1 MSRPTDNLVRTS
13 TQPMELRA
21 ADGGDGNT
29 LHGHFTVFDEWT
41 EINSYWEG
49 RFLER
54 NAKGMLDDTIKGRM
68 GQIKVLVDHGADPS
82 IGNKPLGPIRKL
94 TGDAYYEVDLLD
106 APYVRDIKPAL
117 EAGLYGASYRFRV
130 VKDTWLEPSAP
141 SKHNPAKL
149 PERTIE
155 QVDLYEFGPV
165 VFPAYS
171 SASAGVRSIRST
183 DDFADALAD
192 PLFIVRLTERVGP
205 KTVEQIIAAL
215 RGGAP
220 FSGLAG
226 DAPDPLPAAD
236 GLGATSGMHPSVIRI
251 RAAALS
257 LAAR

>member
-1 MSRPTDNLVRTS
+1 VSRPTDNLVRTS

-54 NAKGMLDDTIKGRM
+54 NAKGMLDDTIKGRTN
-68 GQIKVLVDHGADPS
+68 QIKVLVDHGADPS
-82 IGNKPLGPIRKL
+82 IGNKPLGPIRTL

-117 EAGLYGASYRFRV
+117 AAGLYGASYRFRV
-130 VKDTWLEPSAP
+130 VKDTWLEPST
-141 SKHNPAKL
+141 STKHNPAKL

-165 VFPAYS
+165 VFPAYG

-183 DDFADALAD
+183 DDFAAALTD

-205 KTVEQIIAAL
+205 KTVEQILAAL
-215 RGGAP
+215 RGDP
-220 FSGLAG
+220 EFSSHAG
-226 DAPDPLPAAD
+226 DAPGDQPTAD
-236 GLGATSGMHPSVIRI
+236 GLGARGTHPSVLRI

-257 LAAR
+257 LAARR

>member
-21 ADGGDGNT
+21 GTAGDGNT
-29 LHGHFTVFDEWT
+29 LFGHFTVFNEWT
-41 EINSYWEG
+41 EINSMWEG

-54 NAKGMLDDTIKGRM
+54 NAPGMLDDTIKGRTA
-68 GQIKVLVDHGADPS
+68 QIKVLVDHGADPS

-130 VKDTWLEPSAP
+130 VKESWNDPQTATKW
-141 SKHNPAKL
+141 NPAKL

-165 VFPAYS
+165 VFPAYA
-171 SASAGVRSIRST
+171 SASSGVRSIRST
-183 DDFADALAD
+183 DDFAAALTD

-215 RGGAP
+215 RSDP
-220 FSGLAG
+220 EFSGHAG
-226 DAPDPLPAAD
+226 DAPGQLPTAD
-236 GLGATSGMHPSVIRI
+236 GPGESGLHPSVLRI
-251 RAAALS
+251 RAAALQ
-257 LAAR
+257 LAR